1 MTKVQHDLR
10 HYQSFPDLNTRLRA
24 FQSGNL
30 LGKCRAQTNAREPV
44 KSFRRVARL
53 CFYRHNPFKFWTVL
67 SDPEHPIRAYQIMT
81 EFGAG
86 RVFLARVRTALTR
99 EQRRGRSSCLVEKLT
114 IFFIAWP
121 TFRTPAADRSP
132 FAIQGCNTA
141 PTPTGFA
148 KSVGNDFPVL
158 HANPGSTLR
167 SVVSAAS

>member
-1 MTKVQHDLR
+1 MISAREQLTPVTKKPAATIMTKVQHDLR
-10 HYQSFPDLNTRLRA
+10 HYQSFTDLNTRLRA

-99 EQRRGRSSCLVEKLT
+99 EHRRGRSSSSSKNLRSFLSQSGAA
-114 IFFIAWP
+114 FFI
-121 TFRTPAADRSP
+121 TR
-132 FAIQGCNTA
+132 
-141 PTPTGFA
+141 
-148 KSVGNDFPVL
+148 SVGC
-158 HANPGSTLR
+158 GTLSR
-167 SVVSAAS
+167 MTQ